1 MIKLEHVDK
10 YFGDLHVL
18 KDVNLE
24 VAEGEK
30 LVIIGPSG
38 SGKSTTVR
46 CMNFLEEPTSGHVY
60 IDGQEL
66 TNKNKTRIVR
76 DNMSMVFQQFNLY
89 PHMTVLKN
97 LTLAPMKLHHKTKAE
112 AEELA
117 YHYLEVVGLRD
128 KADVYPPQLSGG
140 QQQRIAIARAL
151 CAQTKIILFD
161 EPTSALD
168 PETIQEVLDV
178 MVKLAHEKNITM
190 VVVTH
195 EMGFARNVA
204 DRIVSKFPQV
214 DKLWLLTGEGQMFAD
229 GKLRGAQIP
238 FYNVDVEQA
247 IAHVTHLEAE
257 SSLVIPQAGECDL
270 AMCYMGRAMGDAL
283 PPGAVVLLKAVDR
296 DAIIPGGEYVIVS
309 RKIVTL
315 RIVRLADGE
324 DKLRLVAGDRENYD
338 DIILNVSDISS
349 VYKVKGKLIINS

>member
-1 MIKLEHVDK
+1 MREKQNNWQIIEAVIKW
-10 YFGDLHVL
+10 
-18 KDVNLE
+18 
-24 VAEGEK
+24 A
-30 LVIIGPSG
+30 
-38 SGKSTTVR
+38 
-46 CMNFLEEPTSGHVY
+46 
-60 IDGQEL
+60 
-66 TNKNKTRIVR
+66 
-76 DNMSMVFQQFNLY
+76 NMSTNYFARYIGLARGENLY
-89 PHMTVLKN
+89 QIKRGN
-97 LTLAPMKLHHKTKAE
+97 N
-112 AEELA
+112 
-117 YHYLEVVGLRD
+117 GI
-128 KADVYPPQLSGG
+128 S
-140 QQQRIAIARAL
+140 
-151 CAQTKIILFD
+151 
-161 EPTSALD
+161 LD
-168 PETIQEVLDV
+168 
-178 MVKLAHEKNITM
+178 
-190 VVVTH
+190 
-195 EMGFARNVA
+195 VA

-214 DKLWLLTGEGQMFAD
+214 DKLWLLTGEGQMFSEERI
-229 GKLRGAQIP
+229 RGAQIP
-238 FYNVDVEQA
+238 YYNVDVEQA